1 MSTYAPLDNV
11 WYTEDGVRCSAVVT
25 DPRDGFE
32 LEIVVGSRATTAHVT
47 ELEPRDD
54 G

>member
-1 MSTYAPLDNV
+1 MITYESLDDV
-11 WYTEDGVRCSAVVT
+11 WYTENGVKRPAVVT

-32 LEIVVGSRATTAHVT
+32 LEIVVGNRVTTAHVT